1 MFTRVHYIK
10 MKSIFIKKFPSCL
23 VSVSKGEKVELC
35 FFMTNWA
42 ADWATGKLILNF
54 DLDFSICIHL
64 IYISQVTFII
74 PFTDGIWKYPPGFCQ
89 LSFSWP
95 GFVFTHRETHFCN
108 LSCQQRII
116 FFEMKCN
123 NQPYNSSVSAFW
135 CQCPWFKNKYFF
147 SANSNFSNSCSSSVS
162 NSLSHLVT
170 VCDKTQDITMSLSNI
185 SHISH

>member
-1 MFTRVHYIK
+1 MYCIVHPSLFYQDEVNIYN
-10 MKSIFIKKFPSCL
+10 IFSGCL
-23 VSVSKGEKVELC
+23 VSVSEWEKVELC

-95 GFVFTHRETHFCN
+95 GFVFTHRETHFCT
-108 LSCQQRII
+108 LSCQLRII

-123 NQPYNSSVSAFW
+123 NQPYNSSVSPFW
-135 CQCPWFKNKYFF
+135 SQSPEFNKKYFYL
-147 SANSNFSNSCSSSVS
+147 SNFQYFFLAIPAVHQSVIHS
-162 NSLSHLVT
+162 VNEQPSVARH
-170 VCDKTQDITMSLSNI
+170 KT
-185 SHISH
+185 